1 MSAYEQPP
9 LDLDA
14 VCQRWRNRRHSWRP
28 RSEGGFDPTRYQLRE
43 MPNNLVNAAK
53 AFVLSHHY
61 SGSWPAVRFAYGLV
75 DTAAL
80 SAGQLVGVLT
90 LGIPT
95 QVAVLTSVFGRLA
108 PYEES
113 LELNRLVLL
122 DEVPANAETWAQARA
137 FRLAAARGVRGIV
150 AHSDPE
156 PRTRLTARGPETI
169 FPGHYGT
176 IYQAKGMDYLGKT
189 RPRRMTMLPDGS
201 VLHDRAMSKV
211 RNSERGRGGVERRLV
226 ALGARPRNPG
236 EPGRAWL
243 EEALHDVGAR
253 GVRHGGHHR
262 YAAYIGPRTGQ
273 LLTATSYPY
282 PKADQGGAVA

>member
-1 MSAYEQPP
+1 MSADEQPP
-9 LDLDA
+9 LDFGA

-28 RSEGGFDPTRYQLRE
+28 TGEGGFDPTRYRVRE
-43 MPNNLVNAAK
+43 MPNDLVHTAK
-53 AFVLSHHY
+53 AFVLAHHH
-61 SGSWPAVRFAYGLV
+61 SGSWPAVRCAYGLI
-75 DTAAL
+75 DTDAL
-80 SAGQLVGVLT
+80 AAGQLVGVPT

-95 QVAVLTSVFGRLA
+95 QVAVLTWVFGRLT

-113 LELNRLVLL
+113 LALNRLVLL
-122 DEVPANAETWAQARA
+122 DDVPANAETWAQARA
-137 FRLAAARGVRGIV
+137 FRLAAARGVRGVV

-156 PRTRLTARGPETI
+156 PRTRLSAHGPEMI

-189 RPRRMTMLPDGS
+189 RPRRLTVLPDGS

-211 RNSERGRGGVERRLV
+211 RNGECGRGGAERRLV
-226 ALGARPRNPG
+226 ALGARPRNAG

-243 EEALHDVGAR
+243 AEALHAAGAR
-253 GVRHGGHHR
+253 GVRHGGCHR
-262 YAAYIGPRTGQ
+262 YAAYIGPRTGR

-282 PKADQGGAVA
+282 SKAGQGGVAA

>member
-9 LDLDA
+9 LDLGA

-28 RSEGGFDPTRYQLRE
+28 TGEGGFDPTRYRVRE
-43 MPNNLVNAAK
+43 MPNDLVHTAK
-53 AFVLSHHY
+53 AFVLAHHY
-61 SGSWPAVRFAYGLV
+61 SGSWPAVRFAYGLI
-75 DTAAL
+75 DTAA
-80 SAGQLVGVLT
+80 SPADRLVGVLT

-95 QVAVLTSVFGRLA
+95 QVAVLTSVFGRLT

-122 DEVPANAETWAQARA
+122 DDVPANAETWAQARA
-137 FRLAAARGVRGIV
+137 FRLAAARGVRGVV

-156 PRTRLTARGPETI
+156 TRTRLTAHGPELI

-176 IYQAKGMDYLGKT
+176 IYQAKGMHYLGKT
-189 RPRRMTMLPDGS
+189 RPRRLTMLPDGS

-211 RNSERGRGGVERRLV
+211 RNGERGQGGVERRLV
-226 ALGARPRNPG
+226 AAGARPRGTG
-236 EPGRAWL
+236 EPGRVWL
-243 EEALHDVGAR
+243 QEALHAVGAR
-253 GVRHGGHHR
+253 SVHHGGHHR
-262 YAAYIGPRTGQ
+262 YAACIGPRTGR
-273 LLTATSYPY
+273 LAPTSYPY